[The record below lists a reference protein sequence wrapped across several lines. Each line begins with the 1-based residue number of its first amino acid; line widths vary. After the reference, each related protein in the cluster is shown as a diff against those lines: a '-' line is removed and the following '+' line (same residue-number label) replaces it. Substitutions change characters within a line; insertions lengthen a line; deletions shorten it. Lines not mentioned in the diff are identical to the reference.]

1 MSQKV
6 QAQAGLLWRCWDDE
20 FVVYNPAS
28 GDSHYLDYL
37 SGEGLKGL
45 ERRSMT
51 VSELADEL
59 ASSCDIPRD
68 SKLQQY
74 VEQMLASFSDL
85 GLTRSA
91 RS

>member
-1 MSQKV
+1 VEPRLTDILMPNSAMSQKV
-6 QAQAGLLWRCWDDE
+6 Q
-20 FVVYNPAS
+20 
-28 GDSHYLDYL
+28 DYL

-85 GLTRSA
+85 GLTRPT